1 MSNEE
6 QQPSNSISLSGAFSG
21 ETKYIFLL
29 LIGSAGIL
37 LGFMFGSVYLF
48 GPESAIWGML
58 IGLFVA
64 FFFLVGG
71 YLAIFLL
78 YQQKNIRFKHFM
90 LIIRLARLNVGTT
103 KLGNFEWNVH
113 FTEKKHLED
122 LDENS
127 KPTGWRTKIFEL
139 SEPVEF
145 NPGYAE
151 FGLVSEFS
159 IHYYGKWDDLVN
171 MQPGSIEYKDM
182 AIDCGSMDVLTVE
195 PILDNLMNIKH
206 GARCP
211 AFNLLTGGYEGKY
224 ANPELTIPN
233 PNTHLLSVKTV
244 KGEALSVLQT
254 VDFETLRKQRDDA
267 LAALRESRKQ
277 NTESKKEMIH
287 QQGIHV
293 LDYGEIEGLKVL
305 EGDSQNRVTAGIQ
318 RMVTHFGDW
327 WDAYYST
334 QESKWQSLQWPIVVA
349 AICIAAICFLLL
361 SPDLTNQAVAAI
373 QSPFVA
379 IMVIVVSCVG
389 AFIFWQLF
397 IKRKRRRRR
406 K

>member
-6 QQPSNSISLSGAFSG
+6 TQSNSVSLSGAFSG

-37 LGFMFGSVYLF
+37 LASMFGSVYFF

-71 YLAIFLL
+71 YLAIFLI
-78 YQQKNIRFKHFM
+78 YQQRNIRFKHFKM
-90 LIIRLARLNVGTT
+90 FIRLARLNIGTA

-122 LDENS
+122 IDEKGN
-127 KPTGWRTKIFEL
+127 PTGWRTKIFEL

-151 FGLVSEFS
+151 FGMVSEFS
-159 IHYYGKWDDLVN
+159 IHYFGKWDDLVN

-195 PILDNLMNIKH
+195 PIIDNLMNIKH

-211 AFNLLTGGYEGKY
+211 AFNLLSGGFEGKY
-224 ANPELTIPN
+224 SNPELIIPN

-244 KGEALSVLQT
+244 NGTALSALET
-254 VDFETLRKQRDDA
+254 VDFESLRKQRDDA
-267 LAALRESRKQ
+267 LSALRESRKQ
-277 NTESKKEMIH
+277 RMEDKKETVH
-287 QQGIHV
+287 HQGIHE
-293 LDYGEIEGLKVL
+293 LDYSETEGLQKL
-305 EGDSQNRVTAGIQ
+305 LGYAGNQVTAGIQ
-318 RMVTHFGDW
+318 RMVTYFGDW

-334 QESKWQSLQWPIVVA
+334 QESKFQKIMWPVVIG
-349 AICIAAICFLLL
+349 AIFVATLCFLLL
-361 SPDLTNQAVAAI
+361 SPDLTNQAIAAI

-379 IMVIVVSCVG
+379 ITIIVVSCVG
-389 AFIFWQLF
+389 ALIFWQLF
-397 IKRKRRRRR
+397 IKRKRHRRR